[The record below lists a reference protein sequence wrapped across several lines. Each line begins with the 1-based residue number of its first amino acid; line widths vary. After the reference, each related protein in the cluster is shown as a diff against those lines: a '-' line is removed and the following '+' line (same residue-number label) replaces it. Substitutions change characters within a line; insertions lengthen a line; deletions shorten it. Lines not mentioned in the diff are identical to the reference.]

1 MKKLYGIGLVA
12 GVIAGLVFLLGCEWT
27 TNTDSFNTSQ
37 GAGANINFSGVYFG
51 KLAGGRAVSGT
62 SGAPISRLVL
72 QHAGS
77 AVKVLDNNGSTY
89 EGSIGSPGVIAP
101 ASGGVYPVGA
111 TLAQGQINFSGVDI
125 IAGKKVNFAGVIHA
139 VAVDDVRGESE
150 IQITTES
157 VEDNQYRTDEAS
169 QSRENNYTWTSN
181 MTFSTAGTST
191 VTTLHIIAYDENG
204 NIAYESITTTT
215 TTPNGNVLTES
226 RVIKDNRSSSTNS
239 SRERGRE
246 YSDGRQQVESTKYY
260 ITEANTQYRLQ
271 GTWIEE
277 GGVNASVDALSPATS
292 GLITTVSPGTPVNDS
307 GEGATEGTDE
317 TEWAGDGATG
327 IPGVPQSNEG
337 GQTTTTTTTQQQT
350 VPTTP

>member
-1 MKKLYGIGLVA
+1 M
-12 GVIAGLVFLLGCEWT
+12 
-27 TNTDSFNTSQ
+27 
-37 GAGANINFSGVYFG
+37 
-51 KLAGGRAVSGT
+51 
-62 SGAPISRLVL
+62 
-72 QHAGS
+72 
-77 AVKVLDNNGSTY
+77 
-89 EGSIGSPGVIAP
+89 
-101 ASGGVYPVGA
+101 
-111 TLAQGQINFSGVDI
+111 DI